1 MRINGFPE
9 DYSPRLTLA
18 RFLPMSERIR
28 AHTEEAADLDLSD
41 VTYDDASCD
50 FTDVGIDFHNGV
62 MDVMEMKFRSA
73 RVASPP
79 EPTPESKSEPTPE
92 PKPAEPAGNAE

>member
-9 DYSPRLTLA
+9 EYSPCPTLS

-62 MDVMEMKFRSA
+62 MDVMEMNFRRA
-73 RVASPP
+73 RVASSP
-79 EPTPESKSEPTPE
+79 EPVEDPKPDPTPE
-92 PKPAEPAGNAE
+92 PKSADSADNAE